1 MNTSTKPKPTRVVVW
16 CVCLCVYP
24 LKGKCYESE
33 NSGTI
38 ISVSVLQSTQPLR

>member
-1 MNTSTKPKPTRVVVW
+1 MNTSTRPKPTRVDLW
-16 CVCLCVYP
+16 CVCLYP
-24 LKGKCYESE
+24 LTGKCYESE